1 MRFNNFLNSDV
12 KTWAEQNNCEIDGH
26 NRLHVYKAVHKVESN
41 TGVRYIA
48 DFGVLYGPYSRM
60 IIPKANNRFD
70 SVIEYEIGVPITVPN
85 DKFSTNRLALCAP
98 GLHAA
103 NLDFAKRF
111 GFSWGDGCILEL
123 VIDLSD
129 YETEVVI
136 PYDVQTMAAA
146 MSAMSADEITFDPTT
161 CKVFGQKIRT
171 NKMVPI
177 REVGE
182 ISPKTLVYTN
192 VTYDWSFVLSVLNIK
207 KEIRT
212 LEQKLYGFK
221 FIDRDK
227 VLERLNELTNA
238 LGTLSRVDL
247 KNCCFK

>member
-48 DFGVLYGPYSRM
+48 DFGLLYGPYCRM
-60 IIPKANNRFD
+60 VVPKADNRFET
-70 SVIEYEIGVPITVPN
+70 VMEYEIGVPITVPN
-85 DKFSTNRLALCAP
+85 DKFSTNRLTPCAP

-111 GFSWGDGCILEL
+111 GYSWGDGCILEL

-136 PYDVQTMAAA
+136 PYDVQVMAGAP
-146 MSAMSADEITFDPTT
+146 ADEVVFDPTT
-161 CKVFGQKIRT
+161 CRSFSQKIRT
-171 NKMVPI
+171 NKMTPI

-182 ISPKTLVYTN
+182 IRQNTLIYTN
-192 VTYDWSFVLSVLNIK
+192 ATYDWSFVLAVLNIK
-207 KEIRT
+207 KKIRT
-212 LEQKLYGFK
+212 LEKKLYGFK
-221 FIDRDK
+221 CIDRDK

>member
-1 MRFNNFLNSDV
+1 MQFNNLLNKDV
-12 KTWAEQNNCEIDGH
+12 EKWAKQNNCEIDEH
-26 NRLHVYKAVHKVESN
+26 NRLHVYKAVHKVESGA
-41 TGVRYIA
+41 GVRYIA

-60 IIPKANNRFD
+60 IIPKANNRFEL
-70 SVIEYEIGVPITVPN
+70 VVEYEIGVPITVS
-85 DKFSTNRLALCAP
+85 DYKFDYSRFITCGP

-103 NLDFAKRF
+103 GMNFARRF
-111 GFSWGDGCILEL
+111 GDAWDDGCILEL
-123 VIDLSD
+123 IIDLTD
-129 YETEVVI
+129 YETEIVI
-136 PYDVQTMAAA
+136 PYDELA
-146 MSAMSADEITFDPTT
+146 MRELIATEDEFDPNT
-161 CKVFGQKIRT
+161 CKLFSPKIRT

-182 ISPKTLVYTN
+182 LEHKRLLYTN
-192 VTYDWSFVLSVLNIK
+192 AAYDWSFVLAVLNIK

-212 LEQKLYGFK
+212 LESKLYGFK

-238 LGTLSRVDL
+238 LITLSRVDL